1 MLGSLLSAAAL
12 LATVIAGVGGYVF
25 SRTFVR
31 RRLRFVDAI
40 QSPTAPLIAGV
51 IAFALA
57 WPLTL
62 LPVVTMSAAILFG
75 LGCGFGTAS
84 GVRALRRGD
93 WQTPRLGP

>member
-1 MLGSLLSAAAL
+1 MFGFLFRTAAL
-12 LATVIAGVGGYVF
+12 IATVVAGVGGYVLT
-25 SRTFVR
+25 RTFVR

-40 QSPTAPLIAGV
+40 QSPVAPIIAGV
-51 IAFALA
+51 IAFAVA

-62 LPVVTMSAAILFG
+62 LPMITISAAILFG

-93 WQTPRLGP
+93 WQTHRLRP

>member
-1 MLGSLLSAAAL
+1 MFGFLFSAAATI
-12 LATVIAGVGGYVF
+12 ATVIAGLGGYIL

-40 QSPTAPLIAGV
+40 QSPAAPIIAGV
-51 IAFALA
+51 IAFAVA

-62 LPVVTMSAAILFG
+62 LPIVTISAAILFG

-84 GVRALRRGD
+84 GVKALRRGD
-93 WQTPRLGP
+93 WQTRQLRP